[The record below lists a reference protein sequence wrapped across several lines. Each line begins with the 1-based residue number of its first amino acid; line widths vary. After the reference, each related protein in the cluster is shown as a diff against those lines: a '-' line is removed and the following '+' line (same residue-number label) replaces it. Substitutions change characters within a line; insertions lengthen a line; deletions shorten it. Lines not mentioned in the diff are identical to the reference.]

1 MSRRNWILA
10 GLAGA
15 AVLAGS
21 ATGVSAQAPA
31 GPAPATAAPATA
43 PGKPPAVV
51 NGEAISRAELDAA
64 LKQTQQSAVQLTEDQ
79 RRAQQMQALGMLVD
93 NLLMKQFLLKNTKA
107 PSAAD
112 VDARVAAIAA
122 ELAKDHKTIQ
132 DLLKESG
139 ESEAAFRADLGLA
152 LRWEGYS
159 KAKVAEADVAK
170 YYKDNKDFFD
180 RVLVRASQIVLRVP
194 PNATEADK
202 AKTRQQLADLR
213 AQLLANKIDFAEAA
227 KKYSQSPEATNGGDV
242 GYIPRKFVV
251 DENFARAAFSTPV
264 NGISDVVQTGYGL
277 HLIKVT
283 ERKAG
288 EPSDYAKIKDD
299 VREFCVEEMRLGLVN
314 DLRRSG
320 KVEIT
325 LP

>member
-31 GPAPATAAPATA
+31 GAPPATATA

-51 NGEAISRAELDAA
+51 NGEAIPRAELDAA

-93 NLLMKQFLLKNTKA
+93 NLLMKQFLLKNAAA

-122 ELAKDHKTIQ
+122 ELAKDHKTTQ

-139 ESEAAFRADLGLA
+139 ESEAALRADLGLA
-152 LRWEGYS
+152 LRWESYS
-159 KAKVAEADVAK
+159 KAKVTEADVAK

-213 AQLLANKIDFAEAA
+213 AQLIANKIDFAEAA

-251 DENFARAAFSTPV
+251 DENFARAAFATPV